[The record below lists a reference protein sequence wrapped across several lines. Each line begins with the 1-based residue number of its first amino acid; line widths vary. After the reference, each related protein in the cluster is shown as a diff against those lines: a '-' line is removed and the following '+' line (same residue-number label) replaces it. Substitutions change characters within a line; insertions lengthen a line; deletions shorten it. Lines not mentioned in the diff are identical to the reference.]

1 MKAEVTPKMHI
12 DSGVEKA
19 NHEIHVMLTR
29 TEKERLKMLAKASG
43 YNTVSKFIKD
53 QIFQP
58 EIRHKLEYMT
68 KLLLEIREGGKKK

>member
-1 MKAEVTPKMHI
+1 MKNEAILKMHI

-43 YNTVSKFIKD
+43 YNAMSKYIKD

-58 EIRHKLEYMT
+58 DVRHKLDLII
-68 KLLLEIREGGKKK
+68 KLLLEDKNGKE